1 MKTST
6 LKQGIPKKWEKEA
19 LTVWV
24 NVTHQY
30 EKLLKL
36 ILDELALSQNHMFM
50 SFAAK
55 EQATP

>member
-1 MKTST
+1 M
-6 LKQGIPKKWEKEA
+6 GKEA

-24 NVTHQY
+24 KVTHQY

-55 EQATP
+55 GQATP